1 MLHLRSTHKSPPPLE
16 LPGQWRPCL
25 VGTLQEQQERLQR
38 YKRKYHK
45 VRNMHPG
52 DEFGSATSSSD
63 SQESEGAKMRRKQR
77 NKHKR
82 VRRRAREEEA
92 RQRLEA
98 ERNALLARVHAM
110 EVEARPPSLGMFF
123 VLCCCWVTKIPNGYT
138 RGNTFQSLGNNNSG

>member
-1 MLHLRSTHKSPPPLE
+1 
-16 LPGQWRPCL
+16 
-25 VGTLQEQQERLQR
+25 
-38 YKRKYHK
+38 
-45 VRNMHPG
+45 MHPG

-98 ERNALLARVHAM
+98 ERNALLARVQAM
-110 EVEARPPSLGMFF
+110 EARPPSLGMFF

>member
-1 MLHLRSTHKSPPPLE
+1 
-16 LPGQWRPCL
+16 
-25 VGTLQEQQERLQR
+25 
-38 YKRKYHK
+38 
-45 VRNMHPG
+45 
-52 DEFGSATSSSD
+52 
-63 SQESEGAKMRRKQR
+63 MRRKQR

-98 ERNALLARVHAM
+98 ERNALLARVQAM